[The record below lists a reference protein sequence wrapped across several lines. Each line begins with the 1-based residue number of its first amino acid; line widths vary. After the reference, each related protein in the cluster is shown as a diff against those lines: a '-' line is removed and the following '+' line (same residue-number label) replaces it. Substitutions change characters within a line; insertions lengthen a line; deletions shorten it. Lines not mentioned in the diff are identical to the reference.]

1 VSGRPGPSHRHRGPS
16 AAARHS
22 TEPSRRR
29 GTPWGPANAGAEGSG
44 TQADEGRPARTLA
57 DAIAPGRH
65 DTTLHFPGERKS
77 ATLGELW
84 EASRPV
90 AGWFAARGTAPVAM
104 VLSNTLSCATVLLG
118 AIATGARVVSIPP
131 PLAVVEPAR
140 YARFVAEACAQSG
153 ATGLVVDAS
162 YLSRL
167 PPLPEVTYFSFDEVL
182 RARMKGRRHPADFEL
197 IQYTAGGTGDPR
209 GVSLDQGRIV
219 AGVDAIVEM
228 LSPEPGDGVCS
239 WFPVSHAMGLVGM
252 FLSGLVGCG
261 PRWADGGDIVL
272 LTPEMF
278 RRRPAVW
285 LEACAEYRSSITGSA
300 PNFGF
305 EVAMR
310 RRPVHSLDLSR
321 IRVCITG
328 SEPLRARTLMDFTA
342 AFRENGLAARAL
354 CPAYGVAECSLIT
367 AMQPGRGWNVLT
379 VDPRALAERRV
390 VPDAVGTPV
399 VSCGQPLPG
408 YRTRIESGGH
418 VGEIA
423 VSAPTLADHYAD
435 GTPVARPDGWLA
447 TGDLGFEVEGAL
459 YVLGRMGDLLE
470 VGGHRYYAVELENRI
485 GSLTGI
491 RMGRVAVTDSDD
503 GALCVAAE
511 LSGGEPDAG
520 DRDGLGETV
529 RSLVRSR
536 TGKEPQVVLVE
547 RGRLPLDLGGRV
559 QRHRVRAALAEGS
572 LSPRRPR

>member
-1 VSGRPGPSHRHRGPS
+1 MSGGPGPSHRHRGLAATARRSTDPS
-16 AAARHS
+16 GRRA
-22 TEPSRRR
+22 PSS
-29 GTPWGPANAGAEGSG
+29 GPADVRGESSG
-44 TQADEGRPARTLA
+44 TRADEGRPVRTLA

-65 DTTLHFPGERKS
+65 DTTLHFPGERRS

-182 RARMKGRRHPADFEL
+182 RARMRGSRHPSDFEL
-197 IQYTAGGTGDPR
+197 TQYTAGGTGDPR
-209 GVSLDQGRIV
+209 GVSLAQDRIL
-219 AGVDAIVEM
+219 AGVDAVTEM

-261 PRWADGGDIVL
+261 PRWADGGDIVV

-321 IRVCITG
+321 IRVCLTG
-328 SEPLRARTLMDFTA
+328 SEPLRARTLMDFAGT
-342 AFRENGLAARAL
+342 FRESGLAAGAL
-354 CPAYGVAECSLIT
+354 CPAYGVAECSLVS
-367 AMQPGRGWNVLT
+367 AMRPGSGWDVLT
-379 VDPRALAERRV
+379 LDPRALAERRV

-399 VSCGQPLPG
+399 VSCGLPLPG
-408 YRTRIESGGH
+408 YRMRIEGGGQ
-418 VGEIA
+418 VGEIT
-423 VSAPTLADHYAD
+423 VSAPAVADHYVD
-435 GTPVARPDGWLA
+435 GSPVTRSDGWLA
-447 TGDLGFEVEGAL
+447 TGDLGFEAHGAL

-485 GSLTGI
+485 GSLPGI

-503 GALCVAAE
+503 GALFVTAE
-511 LSGGEPDAG
+511 LGAGPEAG
-520 DRDGLGETV
+520 DRDGLGEAV
-529 RSLVRSR
+529 RSLVHSR
-536 TGKEPQVVLVE
+536 TGTEAQVVLVE

-559 QRHRVRAALAEGS
+559 QRYRVRAALAEGS
-572 LSPRRPR
+572 LTPRRPG